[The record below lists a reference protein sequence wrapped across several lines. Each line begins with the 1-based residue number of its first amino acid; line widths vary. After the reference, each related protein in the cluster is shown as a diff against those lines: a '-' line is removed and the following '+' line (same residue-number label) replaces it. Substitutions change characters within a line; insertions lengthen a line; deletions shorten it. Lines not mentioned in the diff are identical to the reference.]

1 MDDEKRGLEEISRK
15 TGLSRSTVSKA
26 LNNCGSVSSDTK
38 QSVLEAARALDYV
51 PVQKKRIVRHDER
64 WLVAAVIPET
74 PVYFWNEAARGMK
87 KSAKEHPGLR
97 LVSSLFSKLSEEK
110 DFLYCLD
117 YALDLRPDV
126 LIVTP
131 PVSVAVQ
138 RRLSQSAEQT
148 SVVCFNETANFDFLF
163 YVGADFYRDGVRLAR
178 EAAETIRRRPRL
190 LKISGLEMPMVGRR
204 DEGFRRELMNCAPQ
218 ARWIGTINCGELAG
232 SVMPARL
239 AREIHDRYMEA
250 FDAVYV
256 SQGQLPQVV
265 SALDKLK
272 CADDVAVL
280 GYERAGRTD
289 AARRVAALL
298 EQDTFEQG
306 YQCMEAVWRYLSSG
320 EVPPERKMYVHSHM
334 RKLND
339 SALE

>member
-1 MDDEKRGLEEISRK
+1 MADEKRGLEEISRK

-51 PVQKKRIVRHDER
+51 PIQKKRVGRHDGR
-64 WLVAAVIPET
+64 WLVVAVIPET
-74 PVYFWNEAARGMK
+74 PVYFWNEASRGMK
-87 KSAKEHPGLR
+87 QSAQEHPEMR
-97 LVSSLFSKLSEEK
+97 LVSSLFSKLSEEA

-117 YALDLRPDV
+117 YALDLHPDLLV
-126 LIVTP
+126 VTP
-131 PVSVAVQ
+131 PVSANVQ
-138 RRLSQSAEQT
+138 QRLSRAAEQT

-178 EAAETIRRRPRL
+178 QAADVLEKRPRI

-204 DEGFRRELMNCAPQ
+204 DEGFRRELMNCAPH
-218 ARWIGTINCGELAG
+218 ARWVGTINCGDLAG

-239 AREIHDRYMEA
+239 AREIHERYMNA

-272 CADDVAVL
+272 CSDDVVVL
-280 GYERAGRTD
+280 GYERAGR
-289 AARRVAALL
+289 AEGAGRIAALL

-306 YQCMEAVWRYLSSG
+306 YQCMEAVWRCLSEG
-320 EVPPERKMYVHSHM
+320 EIPPERKLYIHSRM
-334 RKLND
+334 RCG
-339 SALE
+339 AAEE